1 VPTRNPLCAIVI
13 AAAMAS
19 ACAQTPA
26 TDPTQLASASAATPG
41 AAYTLSDEEQNL
53 DCKALT
59 GRTQVRILELR
70 GHAYK
75 THPSEL
81 SQSVKSMTAAFS
93 TSGQA
98 TGADAQYA
106 RDRARLD
113 AYNRQ
118 LAAQKCATF
127 DLDKEL
133 QARPSA
139 PPPSPI
145 PSEPKKPSAK
155 KAS

>member
-1 VPTRNPLCAIVI
+1 MLSRIPSCAVAI

-26 TDPTQLASASAATPG
+26 TDPAQLANTSAAPPG
-41 AAYTLSDEEQNL
+41 AAYTLSDEEQKL

-59 GRTQVRILELR
+59 GRMQVRILELR

-75 THPSEL
+75 THSSEL
-81 SQSVKSMTAAFS
+81 SQSVKSLTTAFS
-93 TSGQA
+93 TTGQA
-98 TGADAQYA
+98 IGPNAQYA

-113 AYNRQ
+113 AYNRH
-118 LAAQKCATF
+118 LATQKCATF

-145 PSEPKKPSAK
+145 PTEPKKPMAK